1 MSLGDIPSYLVRPLI
16 ILVVV
21 GWWFWFYLYSTWSFT
36 EEKLVEKIA
45 QHRDEPLSDIRAPR
59 SKDISSLQE
68 IKKSIQEKEE
78 ELRPVSSP
86 LGVKQEDFS
95 WKV

>member
-1 MSLGDIPSYLVRPLI
+1 
-16 ILVVV
+16 
-21 GWWFWFYLYSTWSFT
+21 
-36 EEKLVEKIA
+36 
-45 QHRDEPLSDIRAPR
+45 LSDIRAPR

-95 WKV
+95 